1 MAWRP
6 WRIALVGCAGG
17 VGSYVVSALEVP
29 PGADLGRHV
38 GWFLFAFVFY
48 LAAVLLVLRRG
59 GSGQGGG
66 GRRWDLA
73 LILLAGLLFRA
84 GLLLTTPSLS
94 DDVFRYVWDGKL
106 QNAGIPPYLYPP
118 SAPEVAHLRG
128 PLWEGINHK
137 EMASPYPPLAELLFA
152 GVYRLAPDSLTAMQV
167 AALFF
172 DVGVML
178 LLVPMLARWG
188 ADTRRVLIYGWNPL
202 VLVQYSHSAHYDAA
216 MVLPLLGGLFLLSM
230 GRRWASG
237 AAVGLSA
244 LVKLVPAAAVPV
256 FAPAWGPVGVAAMVA
271 VSLAGLVP
279 WLREPAAL
287 SGLLSE
293 AGDARFNDSLGLLLL
308 RAAGLVAPDPEPLA
322 RGAANLL
329 LLGCSLYLGWR
340 VLAGRRGWG
349 EVLPAVYGLLG
360 IFILL
365 NPVVEPWYLAWI
377 VPFLCFL
384 LPSAPRRR
392 ALLTP
397 ELGWLLL
404 SGLVILTD
412 LTYDLGFSPSGWIW
426 IRALEYGPL
435 YLLLA
440 TRLWGTLNAPSPPVV
455 SDS

>member
-1 MAWRP
+1 MFH
-6 WRIALVGCAGG
+6 GH
-17 VGSYVVSALEVP
+17 
-29 PGADLGRHV
+29 GADLGRHV

-59 GSGQGGG
+59 GSGQGEG

-178 LLVPMLARWG
+178 LLVPMLAKWG